1 MNLREKKNSCAGWV
15 QGGELF
21 MSCDCG
27 VAVYPEIVPRVSVS
41 CLAFFSAQP
50 QGILQTQ
57 SLDVLY
63 LEEDPLLTQPS
74 VFPCTLVS
82 PPTGVQGVS
91 RSWSSLTLWV
101 TYFSGQSFGASSAIP
116 PRSFLMGSQGNPRPY
131 VLKSEPY
138 FFPWIFLNSKWK
150 LPPTTWIAPD

>member
-1 MNLREKKNSCAGWV
+1 MWNLRTAVKIFNYFVKNFNYFVNKKKPNISVNSKAGLHSHSITNNSPLFLLPWKMNLREKKNSCAGWV

-57 SLDVLY
+57 SLDLLY

-91 RSWSSLTLWV
+91 RS
-101 TYFSGQSFGASSAIP
+101 
-116 PRSFLMGSQGNPRPY
+116 
-131 VLKSEPY
+131 
-138 FFPWIFLNSKWK
+138 
-150 LPPTTWIAPD
+150 